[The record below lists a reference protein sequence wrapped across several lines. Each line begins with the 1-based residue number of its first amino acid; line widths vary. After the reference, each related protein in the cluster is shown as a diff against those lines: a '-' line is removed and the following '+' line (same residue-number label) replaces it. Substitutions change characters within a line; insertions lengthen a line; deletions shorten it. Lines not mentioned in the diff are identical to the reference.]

1 MFVVRSGNRD
11 MRRTKARTTVLNK
24 QEEPRTL
31 VQNRGE
37 EQLHNKL
44 PAFEYS
50 VSAFYLCK
58 QSFPGLRFRL
68 LAEAP
73 LHWCPERAGDLWR
86 LRVAFQTT

>member
-1 MFVVRSGNRD
+1 MFVMGSGNRD
-11 MRRTKARTTVLNK
+11 MRRTRARTTVLSK

-31 VQNRGE
+31 VQNGGE
-37 EQLHNKL
+37 EQLHTKP

-68 LAEAP
+68 LAEAQ
-73 LHWCPERAGDLWR
+73 LQWCPERARDLWR
-86 LRVAFQTT
+86 LRVAF